1 MVSDEEIRKLAYQI
15 WEQEGR
21 LPGMDVDHYFKA
33 RQILEEQE
41 AKRILELAPV
51 PAPVELAGPP
61 EKMALPAPKRKRA
74 TRRSRK

>member
-1 MVSDEEIRKLAYQI
+1 MVSDEEIRKLAYEI

-21 LPGMDVDHYFKA
+21 LPGMDVEHFFKA
-33 RQILEEQE
+33 KQILEERE
-41 AKRILELAPV
+41 AKRVLELAPV
-51 PAPVELAGPP
+51 PARVELAGPP